1 MIKLATALP
10 LKSNLESDESIEMLK
25 NKKILKHFTRP
36 KQRATLRKP
45 FSPSPGKRFLRL

>member
-25 NKKILKHFTRP
+25 NKWISESFN
-36 KQRATLRKP
+36 
-45 FSPSPGKRFLRL
+45 